1 MEPISTPAIDTN
13 LVYDAS
19 EDIIDTAD
27 NSNISN
33 NVNDEDDES
42 VGFQPRSQ
50 SPAVQSADQQD
61 PAEVVGEQQQAT
73 SNKQQATSSNNINS
87 SEVAPIVIYDDGDVA
102 NMDTSGEPATKT
114 EAPKRNGELP
124 TGVKSGKVP
133 IDEQTLITNSWSM
146 DRGSGWTNTV
156 AMPHL

>member
-73 SNKQQATSSNNINS
+73 SNINS

-102 NMDTSGEPATKT
+102 NMDTSGEPATMKQRHQKET
-114 EAPKRNGELP
+114 GNYQPASNLARSQSMSKR
-124 TGVKSGKVP
+124 
-133 IDEQTLITNSWSM
+133 
-146 DRGSGWTNTV
+146 
-156 AMPHL
+156 